1 MKKVEAIVNN
11 PYSIEKIDDIH
22 YKIIGEDSF
31 CDIFLGKSR
40 IKINIGNLF
49 ISRII
54 YEIDIESKSIK
65 LDNAFIKVTDINKL
79 MLLK

>member
-1 MKKVEAIVNN
+1 MEKVETVVNN
-11 PYSIEKIDDIH
+11 PYNIEKIDDVH
-22 YKIIGEDSF
+22 YKIIGKGSF
-31 CDIFLGKSR
+31 CNILLGKSR

>member
-1 MKKVEAIVNN
+1 MEKVEVIVNN
-11 PYSIEKIDDIH
+11 PYNIEKINDNN
-22 YKIIGEDSF
+22 YKIIGKGSV
-31 CDIFLGKSR
+31 CNIILGKSR
-40 IKINIGNLF
+40 IRINIGNLF